1 MNYKV
6 QVGLVQ
12 GGNTKWDT
20 EDNGSARLLETAL
33 TSCSATLSGEE
44 ISQSINHINGIT
56 DENNWTDPGYLEV
69 AFRVYADIQTTAK
82 ESIEGTGIYSNAV
95 TFKSMRPDNSI
106 KGLASI
112 YVIGNCS
119 GWTEPAKGNAEAL
132 AAWRIME
139 TEIGSNVFVGTF
151 DIPGGMLQFRFYT
164 KLTGWDGG
172 NSYGTQVD
180 DAPIVCN
187 FDADG
192 KFTGPAVN
200 GKGSWEFDDWAGGQL
215 KMTVDMNKNT
225 VTFETVK

>member
-1 MNYKV
+1 
-6 QVGLVQ
+6 
-12 GGNTKWDT
+12 
-20 EDNGSARLLETAL
+20 
-33 TSCSATLSGEE
+33 
-44 ISQSINHINGIT
+44 
-56 DENNWTDPGYLEV
+56 
-69 AFRVYADIQTTAK
+69 
-82 ESIEGTGIYSNAV
+82 
-95 TFKSMRPDNSI
+95 
-106 KGLASI
+106 
-112 YVIGNCS
+112 
-119 GWTEPAKGNAEAL
+119 
-132 AAWRIME
+132 ME